1 MVSHCTDAIFA
12 NRNYNAPMPSGK
24 IKAKDLEK
32 LRQPPPVERPK
43 KAVGHTVTRAARVIK
58 NEREYDRKRDKR
70 VKKEDLE

>member
-1 MVSHCTDAIFA
+1 MVSHFTDAIFTGW
-12 NRNYNAPMPSGK
+12 NYNAPMPSGK

-43 KAVGHTVTRAARVIK
+43 KAVGHTITRAAKVMK

-70 VKKEDLE
+70 VKKEEVE